1 MLDMRFLQ
9 SSDGRPV
16 PTDVREAWDGFV
28 RSGAIDERR
37 VRPTILRAWQRSV
50 AAGCDPYQAR
60 ADVLTADETIDLLRK
75 EHRLVTIAT
84 PFLGALSR
92 AAGSE
97 RHAAMLGDGQ
107 GRVLKIMGDPDTV
120 ADADFPRAGSLLS
133 ESVAGANGI
142 GTALAE
148 GTYVELVGAEHYIE
162 GFHVFTCQGV
172 PLHGLGGEPVGVL
185 SMSVRRQE
193 TASQVRDILFCA
205 SEAAECELLSERL
218 SETLG
223 LLAPLDRI
231 LESLRQDVI
240 QGIVMARLRFELAAR
255 EIAAGTDA
263 SATLRAAQRLIDK
276 FRREAAV
283 WRNLVS
289 QGTSAVEPIA
299 LVELVED
306 FVALLATE
314 ARVAQIELLWK
325 RADKLVVL
333 DDVQA
338 LSQRLLKLFLDGLQA
353 SVPGSAMEINVIAIE
368 GDGLVSL
375 RSVNEGGH
383 RTAHSTRSPLLR

>member
-1 MLDMRFLQ
+1 MRFPTIT
-9 SSDGRPV
+9 DGLAGA
-16 PTDVREAWDGFV
+16 DVREAWAGFLRTGDV
-28 RSGAIDERR
+28 DERH
-37 VRPTILRAWQRSV
+37 VRPVIQRAWQRSV

-60 ADVLTADETIDLLRK
+60 ADVLTADDTIELLRR
-75 EHRLVTIAT
+75 EHRLVAIAT

-107 GRVLKIMGDPDTV
+107 GRVLKIIGDPDTV
-120 ADADFPRAGSLLS
+120 ADANFPRAGSLLS

-148 GTYVELVGAEHYIE
+148 GSYVELVGAEHYIE

-172 PLHGLGGEPVGVL
+172 PLQGVRGEPVGVL

-193 TASQVRDILFCA
+193 TASKVRDILFCA

-223 LLAPLDRI
+223 LLAPLERI
-231 LESLRQDVI
+231 LECLRQDVI
-240 QGIVMARLRFELAAR
+240 QGIAMARLRFELAAR

-283 WRNLVS
+283 WRNLVGH
-289 QGTSAVEPIA
+289 GTSAVEPIA

-306 FVALLATE
+306 FTALLATE
-314 ARVAQIELLWK
+314 ARVAQIELVWK
-325 RADKLVVL
+325 RADKLIAL

-338 LSQRLLKLFLDGLQA
+338 LSQRLLKLFLDAMQRVA
-353 SVPGSAMEINVIAIE
+353 PGNAIGIAVFAAE
-368 GDGLVSL
+368 GFATVSL
-375 RSVNEGGH
+375 QTVDERGREATH
-383 RTAHSTRSPLLR
+383 AIRCPLKR